1 VIRLMKLCQGSHE
14 IGRVHDKAPVGASI
28 ASTVELL
35 TKSLQL
41 PEFDVTDTTLPFH
54 RQLCL
59 HTCGLALTDQQLEL
73 TIKDLVN
80 SGQSTRAALLAMNHG
95 QHKLASNALRDGK
108 PTSAHRELA
117 LALAGYV
124 KGNAGDLW
132 DETVQ
137 EIAKEL
143 EDPYARAT
151 LALVSNGDWHDVL
164 EVTSVPLKD
173 RIVVAL
179 MHLND
184 QELTEYIAA
193 TQEECIRWGDI
204 EGIVLTGLTE
214 DSVRLFQNYMLKFSD
229 LQTPV
234 LALAFNSPR
243 YFINPLVDLR
253 REAYR
258 SQLNTYRLFIQ
269 RIQFDIQATKLS
281 VPHYDKGKKPLLA
294 PAPRQVSLRCS
305 TCDQALDRNP
315 GNMPITSTD
324 PTAFGSSQRTSI
336 FGDVKS
342 GTVCPKCGRHMPRC
356 VICMMWLGMPDA
368 HGKGASAA
376 PGSARKPAASK
387 AMKSPDPKA
396 NRVKR
401 HEDTVKQAG
410 QETAQD
416 VMKDFVTV
424 CRACWHMSHESHA
437 AEWFRGHDVC
447 AVPGCDCRC
456 ALLDGGSAPT

>member
-1 VIRLMKLCQGSHE
+1 MTAIRLMKLRQGSHE
-14 IGRVHDKAPVGASI
+14 AARVRSQAPNDPGI

-41 PEFDVTDTTLPFH
+41 PVFDVVDTTFPFH

-80 SGQSTRAALLAMNHG
+80 SGQSTRAALLAMNHE
-95 QHKLASNALRDGK
+95 QHKLALNALRDGK
-108 PTSAHRELA
+108 STPAHRELA
-117 LALAGYV
+117 LALAGYA
-124 KGNAGDLW
+124 KGNAGDMW

-143 EDPYARAT
+143 NDPYARAI

-179 MHLND
+179 MHLDD
-184 QELTEYIAA
+184 QELTDYIAT
-193 TQEECIRWGDI
+193 TQEECIRQGDI

-214 DSVRLFQNYMLKFSD
+214 DAVPLFQNYMLRFSD

-234 LALAFNSPR
+234 LALSFTSPR
-243 YFINPLVDLR
+243 YFSNPLVDLW

-269 RIQFDIQATKLS
+269 RVQFDVQATKLS
-281 VPHYDKGKKPLLA
+281 VPHHDKARKPLLA
-294 PAPRQVSLRCS
+294 PAPRQVSLRCG

-315 GNMPITSTD
+315 GNMPTTSPD
-324 PTAFGSSQRTSI
+324 PTAFGNSQRTSI

-376 PGSARKPAASK
+376 AGSAG
-387 AMKSPDPKA
+387 KSPDPKA
-396 NRVKR
+396 KR
-401 HEDTVKQAG
+401 QRNTAKEAG
-410 QETAQD
+410 QQAAQD
-416 VMKDFVTV
+416 VVKDFITV
-424 CRACWHMSHESHA
+424 CRACWHMSHGAHA
-437 AEWFRGHDVC
+437 AEWFAGHDVC

-456 ALLDGGSAPT
+456 ALLDGGSGLV

>member
-1 VIRLMKLCQGSHE
+1 MKLCKGFHE
-14 IGRVHDKAPVGASI
+14 VARVHSKSPNDPSI

-41 PEFDVTDTTLPFH
+41 PVFNVADTTFPFH

-59 HTCGLALTDQQLEL
+59 HICGLALTDQQLEL
-73 TIKDLVN
+73 MTKELVN
-80 SGQSTRAALLAMNHG
+80 SGQNTRAALLAVTHQRN
-95 QHKLASNALRDGK
+95 KLASNALRDGDST
-108 PTSAHRELA
+108 PAHRELT
-117 LALAGYV
+117 LALAGYA

-132 DETVQ
+132 EETVR

-143 EDPYARAT
+143 DDPYARAI

-164 EVTSVPLKD
+164 EVSSVPLKD
-173 RIVVAL
+173 RMVVAL
-179 MHLND
+179 MHLDD
-184 QELTEYIAA
+184 QELTEYIAT
-193 TQEECIRWGDI
+193 TQEECIRQGDI
-204 EGIVLTGLTE
+204 EGIVLTGLAE

-234 LALAFNSPR
+234 LALSFTSPR
-243 YFINPLVDLR
+243 YFSNPLVDLW

-258 SQLNTYRLFIQ
+258 SQLNTYRLFLQ
-269 RIQFDIQATKLS
+269 RVQFDIQATKLS
-281 VPHYDKGKKPLLA
+281 VPHHDKSRKPLLA

-305 TCDQALDRNP
+305 TCDQALDTNP
-315 GNMPITSTD
+315 GNMPLASSD

-368 HGKGASAA
+368 HGKGTSAA
-376 PGSARKPAASK
+376 AGSASKPAAK
-387 AMKSPDPKA
+387 TAMKSPDPKA
-396 NRVKR
+396 NRMKR
-401 HEDTVKQAG
+401 QEDTAKGAG
-410 QETAQD
+410 QQAASN

-424 CRACWHMSHESHA
+424 CRACWHMSHGSHA
-437 AEWFRGHDVC
+437 VEWFHGHDVC

-456 ALLDGGSAPT
+456 ALLDGGLRLT